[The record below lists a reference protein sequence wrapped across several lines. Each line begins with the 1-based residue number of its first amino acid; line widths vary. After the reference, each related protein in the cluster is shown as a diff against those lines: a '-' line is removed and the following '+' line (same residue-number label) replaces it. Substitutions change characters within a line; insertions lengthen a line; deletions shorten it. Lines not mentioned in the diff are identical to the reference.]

1 MIQFDDQFFQNL
13 EKLCRIQFSAEEKK
27 EMLKNMNNILKHM
40 EELNE
45 INTDNVQ
52 PCAYVSQQ
60 SFTNVLRKDAIGET
74 LAREDFLSNAPDQI
88 GGMIRTPPVM
98 KNL

>member
-1 MIQFDDQFFQNL
+1 MMQFDDEFFHNL
-13 EKLCRIQFSAEEKK
+13 EKLCRIQFTAEEKQ
-27 EMLKNMNNILKHM
+27 EMLKNMKNILKHM
-40 EELNE
+40 DELNE

-60 SFTNVLRKDAIGET
+60 ALTNVFRNDEIGNT
-74 LAREDFLSNAPDQI
+74 LSREDFLINAPDQI

-98 KNL
+98 KN